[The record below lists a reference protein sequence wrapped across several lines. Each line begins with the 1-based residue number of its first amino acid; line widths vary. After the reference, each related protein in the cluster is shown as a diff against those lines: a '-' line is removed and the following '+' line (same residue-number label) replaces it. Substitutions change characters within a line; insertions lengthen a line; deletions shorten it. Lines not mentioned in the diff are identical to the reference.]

1 MIDYVQ
7 ALSVAIDEGLEQRFV
22 VGDGL
27 QYVSI
32 TGHIADGPLAQS
44 STTESEDV
52 TVRERKRSAWFTPTN
67 FKTEYVSHL
76 YKINFPVVLYQEH
89 STSCGWTVVT
99 FLKTFNC
106 VVF

>member
-1 MIDYVQ
+1 MVDYVQ

-52 TVRERKRSAWFTPTN
+52 TVRERKRSAQFTPTN
-67 FKTEYVSHL
+67 IFTK
-76 YKINFPVVLYQEH
+76 
-89 STSCGWTVVT
+89 STSLYCIKNTQQAVNGLLSLL
-99 FLKTFNC
+99 FCFFFTFNC